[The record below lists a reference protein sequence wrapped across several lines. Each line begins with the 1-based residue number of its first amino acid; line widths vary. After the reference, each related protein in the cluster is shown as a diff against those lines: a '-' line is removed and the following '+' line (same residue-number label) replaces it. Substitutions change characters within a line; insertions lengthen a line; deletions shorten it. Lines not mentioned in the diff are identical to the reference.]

1 MILDYNLKREQHY
14 LNVKASTMILANSMI
29 ILLALAIGVGIW
41 GIFTF
46 NHKILYIFMVILLT
60 FLMSLYILFTIV
72 LYGNFKVFNQRI
84 DYDNVMKKS
93 SEIILDFLESRTTK
107 NYKLLGIYET
117 EDIIIIEFV
126 PYLLKKDSDKYKPAI
141 ALMDKEVL
149 EGSTWQNIVESND
162 AMRRLKELKEF
173 AQKNEASK
181 LRYLGN
187 QVYYFSH
194 VAESV

>member
-14 LNVKASTMILANSMI
+14 LNVKASTMLLANSMI

-126 PYLLKKDSDKYKPAI
+126 PYLLKKDSDKYKPVI

-149 EGSTWQNIVESND
+149 EGSTWQNIVQSND
-162 AMRRLKELKEF
+162 AMRKLKELKEF

-194 VAESV
+194 VVENV